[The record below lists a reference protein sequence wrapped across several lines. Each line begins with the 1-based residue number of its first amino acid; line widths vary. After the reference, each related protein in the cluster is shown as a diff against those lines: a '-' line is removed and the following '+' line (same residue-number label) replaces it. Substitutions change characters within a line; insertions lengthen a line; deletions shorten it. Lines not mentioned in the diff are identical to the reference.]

1 MPLITCPDC
10 GQQILD
16 AAPACIH
23 CGRPVKPLSVA
34 ATASVPTDPAP
45 VFSSGPTSAMAV
57 SSPPVDFPLFPVAT
71 HKFIILSICSFS
83 MYELYWCY
91 QNWRRLSD
99 ASREAISPFWR
110 AFFAPLWGFS
120 LFRQIQDLA
129 TSEGIVTR
137 WNSTLLGTLYL
148 VLSVLWRLPDPW
160 WLVSFATFVPM
171 MPVQR
176 AAQRLNDHKLG
187 VATEDRNAR
196 YTGWNIAMI
205 VGGGLLFVLALVGM
219 FIPE

>member
-1 MPLITCPDC
+1 
-10 GQQILD
+10 
-16 AAPACIH
+16 
-23 CGRPVKPLSVA
+23 
-34 ATASVPTDPAP
+34 
-45 VFSSGPTSAMAV
+45 
-57 SSPPVDFPLFPVAT
+57 
-71 HKFIILSICSFS
+71 
-83 MYELYWCY
+83 
-91 QNWRRLSD
+91 
-99 ASREAISPFWR
+99 
-110 AFFAPLWGFS
+110 
-120 LFRQIQDLA
+120 
-129 TSEGIVTR
+129 
-137 WNSTLLGTLYL
+137 LYL